1 MTASGKTKNLIQL
14 SAKNI
19 GTARTWFSFIGDI
32 AEVDRVVIRMISLSD
47 PIVLS
52 DRECSVFMRWW
63 TYLPSSL
70 IEDRDRDLYDTV
82 RDFLYTN

>member
-1 MTASGKTKNLIQL
+1 MAATKQLIML
-14 SAKNI
+14 PPKHI
-19 GTARTWFSFIGDI
+19 ITARTWYSFIGDI
-32 AEVDRVVIRMISLSD
+32 AEVDRVVMRRICTFG

-63 TYLPSSL
+63 NYLPSNL
-70 IEDRDRDLYDTV
+70 IEDRDRDLYDTI